1 MVDGFCEI
9 KVTASEHRAVSA
21 LSPEFAKSE
30 VVQAGGVRRPSQIM
44 FTCSLASNSRMEL
57 STSGMEL
64 SMFSTQPQIDM
75 LLLTTLAALLGNS
88 LVSGHVFVIYT
99 LSSTVICCEL
109 IRCAGTFA
117 RGYQFGF
124 SRRCLNMHVS
134 GPWLDLQ
141 DSWPQLMVQ
150 S

>member
-30 VVQAGGVRRPSQIM
+30 VVQAGGVRRPSQII

-75 LLLTTLAALLGNS
+75 LLLTTLAALLGNC
-88 LVSGHVFVIYT
+88 LVSGHVFLRDFT
-99 LSSTVICCEL
+99 LCHLLSS
-109 IRCAGTFA
+109 A
-117 RGYQFGF
+117 
-124 SRRCLNMHVS
+124 VS
-134 GPWLDLQ
+134 
-141 DSWPQLMVQ
+141 S
-150 S
+150 